1 MTIMKSIF
9 PHMMIVLAGIF
20 ITFLVLDG
28 YNPTMNF
35 INNTVSLK
43 VLWAFCILTI
53 VNSIMIIRSNRKQN
67 SRKEE
72 K

>member
-9 PHMMIVLAGIF
+9 PHIMIVLAGIF

-35 INNTVSLK
+35 INNAVSLK

-53 VNSIMIIRSNRKQN
+53 VNSVMIIRSNRKIS
-67 SRKEE
+67 SRKED